1 MQTCMTPARFHSFIK
16 SVLRGASMKWP
27 PINAVRKK
35 ARVRR
40 GYYLCNGCKQVVPA
54 SIVVTLKNG
63 KTKRVK
69 NAIVDHIDPV
79 IPPSGFTSWDEVV
92 DRMFVD
98 EEGLQLLCRAC
109 HEEKTKRETDE
120 RVLQRL
126 SSV

>member
-1 MQTCMTPARFHSFIK
+1 
-16 SVLRGASMKWP
+16 MKWP

-120 RVLQRL
+120 RASQRL